1 MFLSVS
7 YNNSRRIPFYL
18 RMKRILFFLTIL
30 TACVLAACSD
40 DDSFSTSQADTLT
53 FSVDTVKMDT
63 VFAHVASST
72 YSFWVYNH
80 AGGGVRLNTVRLAN
94 GNQTG
99 FRVNVDGT
107 YLDNTTGAVATGLEV
122 RKGDSLRVFVEL
134 TAPET
139 RQLEPQLVSDELVFA
154 LESGVEQRVR
164 LEAWVWDAE
173 KLTNLVVSHDTL
185 IDTRVPIIIY
195 GDGIRVDSGAVLTLR
210 NTTLYFHDGAG
221 LQVDGR
227 LVAENCVMR
236 GDRLDHMFDYLP
248 YDRISG
254 QWRGIIFG
262 RTSTGNEMT
271 DSEVRNAM
279 CGVLL
284 EDSALLAPPQK
295 RLTMTRCVV
304 HNAKGHGIVSY
315 NSFIGLYYCQ
325 LTNTQGDCLAVY
337 GGLCDIDHCTLAQF
351 YPFSAERGA
360 ALRFANSYGERF
372 FDHLELLCTNSIIT
386 GYADDVVFG
395 ETADTDSTTTFVYAY
410 EFENCLMRTPKVE
423 GDSVSFRN
431 IMWETPDDSIQGTQ
445 HFVVIDEKNLYYD
458 FHLDSLSTAQGK
470 GCY

>member
-1 MFLSVS
+1 ML
-7 YNNSRRIPFYL
+7 
-18 RMKRILFFLTIL
+18 ILIAVAAFF
-30 TACVLAACSD
+30 ACSD
-40 DDSFSTSQADTLT
+40 DDQFTASPTVTLAFSTDS
-53 FSVDTVKMDT
+53 VKMDT
-63 VFAHVASST
+63 VFST
-72 YSFWVYNH
+72 VGSRTYDFWVYNRGSRGLH
-80 AGGGVRLNTVRLAN
+80 LQSVRLRQ

-99 FRVNVDGT
+99 FRVNVDGS
-107 YLDNTTGAVATGLEV
+107 YLDNDLGSVVTDLEV
-122 RKGDSLRVFVEL
+122 RSGDSLRVFVEF
-134 TAPET
+134 TAPRNQKLT
-139 RQLEPQLVSDELVFA
+139 PQLIEDELVFL
-154 LESGVEQRVR
+154 LESGIQQRMVLR
-164 LEAWVWDAE
+164 AYAWDA
-173 KLTNLVVSHDTL
+173 LLCDS
-185 IDTRVPIIIY
+185 IIISQDSIIESSQPIVIRQ
-195 GDGIRVDSGAVLTLR
+195 GLRVDSAATLTLR
-210 NTTLYFHDGAG
+210 HTTLFFHDKAGADVYG
-221 LQVDGR
+221 TLITDSV
-227 LVAENCVMR
+227 VMR

-254 QWRGIIFG
+254 QWRGITFG

-284 EDSALLAPPQK
+284 EDSALLAPPKK